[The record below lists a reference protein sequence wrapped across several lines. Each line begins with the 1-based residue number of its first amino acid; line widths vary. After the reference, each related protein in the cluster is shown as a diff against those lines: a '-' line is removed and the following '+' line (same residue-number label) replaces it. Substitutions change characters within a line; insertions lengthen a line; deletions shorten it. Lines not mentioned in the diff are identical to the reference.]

1 MSITPPQLTAGL
13 GLALALSL
21 VANAGAGYIY
31 LQQRDALAIAGN
43 NLEHKEG
50 ETVTARAAADACSAS
65 VEALAVSAAVM
76 ASQLEPL
83 RLAAQQR
90 AAGHFARADKILSM
104 PAAVPGDACASAQK
118 RVSEIL
124 ATRAKGRG

>member
-1 MSITPPQLTAGL
+1 MSIANKLTTGL
-13 GLALALSL
+13 GMALALSL
-21 VANAGAGYIY
+21 AANAGAGYIY

-43 NLEHKEG
+43 NLEHREG

-65 VEALAVSAAVM
+65 VEALAASAAVM

-90 AAGHFARADKILSM
+90 AAGRFAQADKILST

-124 ATRAKGRG
+124 ATRTKGGG

>member
-13 GLALALSL
+13 GLALVLSL
-21 VANAGAGYIY
+21 VANIGAGYIY

-43 NLEHKEG
+43 NLEHKES
-50 ETVTARAAADACSAS
+50 ETVTARAAAEACSAS
-65 VEALAVSAAVM
+65 VGALAASAAVM

-90 AAGHFARADKILSM
+90 AGKHFAQADKILST

-124 ATRAKGRG
+124 ATRTKGGG

>member
-1 MSITPPQLTAGL
+1 MSIANKLTTGL
-13 GLALALSL
+13 GMALALSL
-21 VANAGAGYIY
+21 AANAGAGYIY

-43 NLEHKEG
+43 NLEHREG

-65 VEALAVSAAVM
+65 VEALAASAAVM

-90 AAGHFARADKILSM
+90 AAGRFAQADKILST

-124 ATRAKGRG
+124 ATRQKEGG

>member
-1 MSITPPQLTAGL
+1 MSITNKLAADL
-13 GLALALSL
+13 GLALVISL
-21 VANAGAGYIY
+21 AGNAGAVYVY

-50 ETVTARAAADACSAS
+50 ETVTARAAAESCSAS
-65 VEALAVSAAVM
+65 ITALAVSAAVM
-76 ASQLEPL
+76 ASQMEPL

-90 AAGHFARADKILSM
+90 AGKHYAAADKILST

-124 ATRAKGRG
+124 ATRQKEGG